1 MDAGVAPQVLLEAIV
16 DMADDAI
23 LTCDLSARVGSWGT
37 TAERVFGQ
45 TAEAVL
51 GNPMAGLFAE
61 HLRDDVQAVIT
72 TALAGGRIHHFET
85 EVLRPDGMPLPVSLS
100 FSPLLDGGGHPVGA
114 VVIARDVTEQHLAQ
128 ATLAEIDAR
137 IEEGEALAHV
147 GSWLWDLRT
156 GVVQWSAEF
165 HRIHGVDPLEFDGTF
180 DSYMASLHAE
190 DREKVRKAMV
200 ESVRTGRPFNIE
212 YRIDHPTR
220 SGFVVQ
226 IRARPTFGS
235 AGRAIGLRGIGH
247 VVTDRP
253 DTPGAQPHWEDD

>member
-1 MDAGVAPQVLLEAIV
+1 
-16 DMADDAI
+16 
-23 LTCDLSARVGSWGT
+23 
-37 TAERVFGQ
+37 
-45 TAEAVL
+45 
-51 GNPMAGLFAE
+51 
-61 HLRDDVQAVIT
+61 
-72 TALAGGRIHHFET
+72 
-85 EVLRPDGMPLPVSLS
+85 
-100 FSPLLDGGGHPVGA
+100 
-114 VVIARDVTEQHLAQ
+114 
-128 ATLAEIDAR
+128 LAEIDAR